1 MSEQPPALQ
10 LLDDRGELAA
20 ADDAERSLE
29 HFIAHKSG
37 LAADAANFAVVSI
50 MGPQSS
56 GKSTLMNQLFG
67 TPFAVMDSAQGR
79 SQTTKGA
86 WLSTSA
92 NNTLVLDLQGT
103 DSIESGDGG
112 KTFERQS
119 SLLALALC
127 DVVIVNVWS
136 NDLGRADAS
145 NMSLLRTVFEVH
157 LQLFGGAAAKRGAP
171 PKTTLLFLIRDHIAE
186 QTPLE
191 KLEEMVHRDV
201 ASVWAAADKPEGFDG
216 GVESVFAIQIAGLPH
231 FVFQRAAF
239 DDAAAA
245 LRRRFERGAPE
256 TLLPPPAADA
266 VPLDG
271 LGAYVHQ
278 LWSAIRAEEDLD
290 LPTHK
295 QALATHRCAQIA
307 DGLLRDA
314 RAALEPHRKA
324 VEKTTIPLPS
334 LLWCHAIAEE
344 CIRGYAAATKRYDKG
359 RAAARRAELRAQ
371 LRAEAAPLVR
381 ANNALHVDAKTAEFE
396 AALKAAVPAD
406 RVMPRFR
413 LAVAAMAAEAESS
426 LTSEVRE
433 SIGELPKLLDDDETS
448 GRHSPAADDGD
459 GDGGGGELRALCDGA
474 GAELRAR
481 VAAARD
487 GALASQRALLLDAA
501 KGAARDALTKA
512 LDTTLTKLPP
522 TTWADVARAR
532 DAEGEEATVRA
543 RFAEEIDGLAAE
555 GSEAARAAL
564 AASLVP
570 PLRRHA
576 VEVVREGVGREVHS
590 LRHRLGRTFDRA
602 FRYDEGGL
610 PRAWAPDDDVKGAW
624 AKAKKAALTQL
635 HLFGEAAA
643 AEACGGDAPLAA
655 ALAAE
660 LKEAVD
666 DEAAAAFESAKAAQ
680 AATAAAA
687 RLPTWVYV
695 VLPILGAN
703 EAIAILSSSFA
714 RSLLVLAAIVVAA
727 AELNAPGTPMRY
739 ARQAWEQINAAAAAR

>member
-1 MSEQPPALQ
+1 MAEQPPALQ

-201 ASVWAAADKPEGFDG
+201 ASVWAAADKPDGFDG

-245 LRRRFERGAPE
+245 LRRRFERGAAE

-271 LGAYVHQ
+271 LGAYVRQ

-314 RAALEPHRKA
+314 RARSSPTARPSRRRRSRCPRCCGA
-324 VEKTTIPLPS
+324 MPSPRSAFGATPPRRSGTT
-334 LLWCHAIAEE
+334 
-344 CIRGYAAATKRYDKG
+344 RG
-359 RAAARRAELRAQ
+359 ARRRG
-371 LRAEAAPLVR
+371 APSS
-381 ANNALHVDAKTAEFE
+381 APSSA
-396 AALKAAVPAD
+396 
-406 RVMPRFR
+406 PRR
-413 LAVAAMAAEAESS
+413 RRSS
-426 LTSEVRE
+426 APTTRCTSTRRRP
-433 SIGELPKLLDDDETS
+433 SSRRRSK
-448 GRHSPAADDGD
+448 R
-459 GDGGGGELRALCDGA
+459 RC
-474 GAELRAR
+474 
-481 VAAARD
+481 
-487 GALASQRALLLDAA
+487 
-501 KGAARDALTKA
+501 
-512 LDTTLTKLPP
+512 PP
-522 TTWADVARAR
+522 TA
-532 DAEGEEATVRA
+532 
-543 RFAEEIDGLAAE
+543 
-555 GSEAARAAL
+555 
-564 AASLVP
+564 
-570 PLRRHA
+570 
-576 VEVVREGVGREVHS
+576 
-590 LRHRLGRTFDRA
+590 
-602 FRYDEGGL
+602 
-610 PRAWAPDDDVKGAW
+610 
-624 AKAKKAALTQL
+624 
-635 HLFGEAAA
+635 
-643 AEACGGDAPLAA
+643 
-655 ALAAE
+655 
-660 LKEAVD
+660 
-666 DEAAAAFESAKAAQ
+666 
-680 AATAAAA
+680 
-687 RLPTWVYV
+687 
-695 VLPILGAN
+695 
-703 EAIAILSSSFA
+703 
-714 RSLLVLAAIVVAA
+714 
-727 AELNAPGTPMRY
+727 
-739 ARQAWEQINAAAAAR
+739 

>member
-1 MSEQPPALQ
+1 MITSNGTGLAQLLGPSHSTQHTHSPHNGRATPALQ

-20 ADDAERSLE
+20 ADDERSLE

-37 LAADAANFAVVSI
+37 LAADAAKFAVVSI

-201 ASVWAAADKPEGFDG
+201 ASVWAAADKPGGFDG
-216 GVESVFAIQIAGLPH
+216 GVETVFAIQIAGLPH

-245 LRRRFERGAPE
+245 LRRRFERGAPRRCCRRRPP
-256 TLLPPPAADA
+256 TRCRSTAWARTSASCGARFARGRPRPADAQAGARDAPLRADRRGLLPRRARARAPPQGGREDDDPAALAA
-266 VPLDG
+266 VVPCHRRGMHSG
-271 LGAYVHQ
+271 L
-278 LWSAIRAEEDLD
+278 R
-290 LPTHK
+290 
-295 QALATHRCAQIA
+295 R
-307 DGLLRDA
+307 RD
-314 RAALEPHRKA
+314 E
-324 VEKTTIPLPS
+324 
-334 LLWCHAIAEE
+334 
-344 CIRGYAAATKRYDKG
+344 RYDKG

-459 GDGGGGELRALCDGA
+459 GGGGGGELRALCDGA

-481 VAAARD
+481 GGGARRRVGVAACV
-487 GALASQRALLLDAA
+487 
-501 KGAARDALTKA
+501 AARRGEGPRARAHEGARHDAHQA
-512 LDTTLTKLPP
+512 A
-522 TTWADVARAR
+522 ADDLGRRGARAR
-532 DAEGEEATVRA
+532 RRGRGG
-543 RFAEEIDGLAAE
+543 DG
-555 GSEAARAAL
+555 ARA
-564 AASLVP
+564 
-570 PLRRHA
+570 LRR
-576 VEVVREGVGREVHS
+576 
-590 LRHRLGRTFDRA
+590 
-602 FRYDEGGL
+602 
-610 PRAWAPDDDVKGAW
+610 
-624 AKAKKAALTQL
+624 
-635 HLFGEAAA
+635 
-643 AEACGGDAPLAA
+643 GD
-655 ALAAE
+655 
-660 LKEAVD
+660 
-666 DEAAAAFESAKAAQ
+666 
-680 AATAAAA
+680 
-687 RLPTWVYV
+687 
-695 VLPILGAN
+695 
-703 EAIAILSSSFA
+703 
-714 RSLLVLAAIVVAA
+714 
-727 AELNAPGTPMRY
+727 
-739 ARQAWEQINAAAAAR
+739 

>member
-1 MSEQPPALQ
+1 MTPSRVSQRP
-10 LLDDRGELAA
+10 
-20 ADDAERSLE
+20 
-29 HFIAHKSG
+29 
-37 LAADAANFAVVSI
+37 ADA
-50 MGPQSS
+50 
-56 GKSTLMNQLFG
+56 
-67 TPFAVMDSAQGR
+67 D
-79 SQTTKGA
+79 
-86 WLSTSA
+86 
-92 NNTLVLDLQGT
+92 
-103 DSIESGDGG
+103 EGG
-112 KTFERQS
+112 ERDERERREQ
-119 SLLALALC
+119 
-127 DVVIVNVWS
+127 D
-136 NDLGRADAS
+136 
-145 NMSLLRTVFEVH
+145 E
-157 LQLFGGAAAKRGAP
+157 
-171 PKTTLLFLIRDHIAE
+171 RD
-186 QTPLE
+186 
-191 KLEEMVHRDV
+191 
-201 ASVWAAADKPEGFDG
+201 
-216 GVESVFAIQIAGLPH
+216 
-231 FVFQRAAF
+231 
-239 DDAAAA
+239 
-245 LRRRFERGAPE
+245 
-256 TLLPPPAADA
+256 
-266 VPLDG
+266 
-271 LGAYVHQ
+271 
-278 LWSAIRAEEDLD
+278 
-290 LPTHK
+290 
-295 QALATHRCAQIA
+295 
-307 DGLLRDA
+307 
-314 RAALEPHRKA
+314 
-324 VEKTTIPLPS
+324 
-334 LLWCHAIAEE
+334 
-344 CIRGYAAATKRYDKG
+344 
-359 RAAARRAELRAQ
+359 
-371 LRAEAAPLVR
+371 
-381 ANNALHVDAKTAEFE
+381 
-396 AALKAAVPAD
+396 
-406 RVMPRFR
+406 
-413 LAVAAMAAEAESS
+413 
-426 LTSEVRE
+426 
-433 SIGELPKLLDDDETS
+433 
-448 GRHSPAADDGD
+448 D

>member
-1 MSEQPPALQ
+1 M
-10 LLDDRGELAA
+10 
-20 ADDAERSLE
+20 
-29 HFIAHKSG
+29 
-37 LAADAANFAVVSI
+37 
-50 MGPQSS
+50 
-56 GKSTLMNQLFG
+56 
-67 TPFAVMDSAQGR
+67 
-79 SQTTKGA
+79 
-86 WLSTSA
+86 
-92 NNTLVLDLQGT
+92 LDLQGT
-103 DSIESGDGG
+103 DSAESGDGG

-145 NMSLLRTVFEVH
+145 NMSLLRDR
-157 LQLFGGAAAKRGAP
+157 LRGPPPALRRRRAAKRGAP

-201 ASVWAAADKPEGFDG
+201 ASVWAAADKPDGFDG

-271 LGAYVHQ
+271 LGAYVRQ

-413 LAVAAMAAEAESS
+413 LAVAAMAAEAEAS

-433 SIGELPKLLDDDETS
+433 SIGELPKLLDDDEMS

-512 LDTTLTKLPP
+512 LDTTLTKLPA

-576 VEVVREGVGREVHS
+576 VEVVREGVGREVH
-590 LRHRLGRTFDRA
+590 LAPPPAGPHVRPRVPVRRGRAAARVGA
-602 FRYDEGGL
+602 RRRRQGSVGEGEEGGADPTPPL
-610 PRAWAPDDDVKGAW
+610 RRGGGGGGVRRRRAARRGARGR
-624 AKAKKAALTQL
+624 AEGGGRRRGGGGVRV
-635 HLFGEAAA
+635 GEGGAGGDGGGGAAA
-643 AEACGGDAPLAA
+643 DVGVRRAPHPRRQRGDRHPLVELRPLAA
-655 ALAAE
+655 RARRDRRRRGGAQRARDADALRAPG
-660 LKEAVD
+660 V
-666 DEAAAAFESAKAAQ
+666 
-680 AATAAAA
+680 
-687 RLPTWVYV
+687 
-695 VLPILGAN
+695 GAN
-703 EAIAILSSSFA
+703 QRGGSREIARRAFKENLH
-714 RSLLVLAAIVVAA
+714 
-727 AELNAPGTPMRY
+727 
-739 ARQAWEQINAAAAAR
+739 